1 MDTLKTLKKIMKS
14 MEKQIEKKKK
24 ERIKKIKKV
33 TNDLRN
39 IVNVNN
45 EEYRQTMK
53 KYIEIW
59 LKQDIRYIVPHTDEA
74 FEDFFPKN
82 LNDEKLKKQFSIYF
96 LRFLESFIRNK
107 KIFLE
112 NWNVIF
118 EEKL

>member
-1 MDTLKTLKKIMKS
+1 
-14 MEKQIEKKKK
+14 MEKRIEKKKK

-39 IVNVNN
+39 VVNVNN

-59 LKQDIRYIVPHTDEA
+59 LKEDIRYIVSHTDEA
-74 FEDFFPKN
+74 FMDFFPKN

-96 LRFLESFIRNK
+96 RRFLELFIRNK
-107 KIFLE
+107 RIFLE

-118 EEKL
+118 EKTTRR